1 MQLKKEVLNYIMTSK
16 EKMEIIE
23 SKITLL
29 NVNVLRNKDFKIK
42 YQKNGRKY
50 SLAYITQ
57 TGQNLGMA
65 DFNTYDDVL
74 AALDLLEILF
84 TRRDTN
90 ENNN

>member
-1 MQLKKEVLNYIMTSK
+1 MTSK
-16 EKMEIIE
+16 EKLEIIE

-50 SLAYITQ
+50 ALSYVTPNDMIIC
-57 TGQNLGMA
+57 MA

-74 AALDLLEILF
+74 AALDLLETLF
-84 TRRDTN
+84 TRRDS
-90 ENNN
+90 

>member
-16 EKMEIIE
+16 EKLEIIE

-50 SLAYITQ
+50 ALSYVVTSNDMIIC
-57 TGQNLGMA
+57 MA

-74 AALDLLEILF
+74 AALDLLETLF
-84 TRRDTN
+84 TRRDS
-90 ENNN
+90 